1 MMAVATYTPPPPQG
15 VSKKTP
21 DKADPGNAQETE
33 NSKISKTEKKTND
46 NGKAEED
53 LTQKPKKARIA
64 AFGSALLASNK
75 FYKLQGNPDLF
86 MNTVSWL
93 AEDENL
99 ISIRPK
105 SVRSQPLVLKNNE
118 SLMVFL
124 APVILFP
131 LAWII
136 AGIVVY
142 ARRRKPA
149 KT

>member
-1 MMAVATYTPPPPQG
+1 V
-15 VSKKTP
+15 
-21 DKADPGNAQETE
+21 
-33 NSKISKTEKKTND
+33 
-46 NGKAEED
+46 
-53 LTQKPKKARIA
+53 TQKPKKARIA
-64 AFGSALLASNK
+64 AFGSSLLAANK

-118 SLMVFL
+118 SLIVFL

-131 LAWII
+131 LAWIV